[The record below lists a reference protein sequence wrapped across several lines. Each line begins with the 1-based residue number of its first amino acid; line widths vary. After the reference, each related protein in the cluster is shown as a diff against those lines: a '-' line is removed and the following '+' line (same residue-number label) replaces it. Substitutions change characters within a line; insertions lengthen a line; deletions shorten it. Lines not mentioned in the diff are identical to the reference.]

1 MPSSRSTNIERVY
14 QLASLFSSSFKRAYP
29 RVLTSTVSELC
40 RSGPRPYLLYPMF
53 SFTKTSMHSD
63 LLVPSFS
70 NDFYTEV
77 GKDPTW
83 EGKRHNKVLWR
94 GETTGAWHA
103 QGSGWRNTQRAR
115 LVARESTLSVFSL
128 DRSPKLDSLLLF
140 HSRQCSSE
148 ARVSRPL
155 RIPFKLRL
163 DSSFD
168 RPHDIPH
175 ILLPRRSVLWG
186 TCPVLHYT
194 SRQDL

>member
-1 MPSSRSTNIERVY
+1 MIWRLTPRAFDSPHRATSDRDSRTYGIHSLGFPLQAKLDGSSSRSSSPDRQACWYQLEIVCQPRTREGDGPVPPSRSTNIERVH
-14 QLASLFSSSFKRAYP
+14 QLASLFSSSFKRAHP

-83 EGKRHNKVLWR
+83 EGKRQNKVLWR

-115 LVARESTLSVFSL
+115 LV
-128 DRSPKLDSLLLF
+128 
-140 HSRQCSSE
+140 SR
-148 ARVSRPL
+148 
-155 RIPFKLRL
+155 
-163 DSSFD
+163 
-168 RPHDIPH
+168 
-175 ILLPRRSVLWG
+175 
-186 TCPVLHYT
+186 
-194 SRQDL
+194 